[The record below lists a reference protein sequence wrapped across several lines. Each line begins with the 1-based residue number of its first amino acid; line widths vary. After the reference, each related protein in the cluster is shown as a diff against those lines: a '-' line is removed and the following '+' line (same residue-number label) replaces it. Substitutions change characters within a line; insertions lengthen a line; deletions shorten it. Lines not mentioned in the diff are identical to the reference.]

1 MAMARYL
8 ARVLPRFDMPGFGN
22 AEEYFGP
29 EKMTISEN
37 DENVS

>member
-1 MAMARYL
+1 MTMARYW
-8 ARVLPRFDMPGFGN
+8 ARALPRFDMPRFGN

-29 EKMTISEN
+29 EKMIISEN